1 VGWASIIASG
11 DRPLAGSV
19 APVRLLFLTT
29 VFPTPFEP
37 AKGPFN
43 LGLVRA
49 LAAAGHEVRVVAPVP
64 WTVAVGLAAPT
75 AGRPED
81 ARVPSD
87 LAVFPTYYFP
97 PRVLRGRYGSF
108 LWLSVRR
115 TVEGLLETL
124 RPDAVLGY
132 WAHPDGEAAVR
143 AAAAAHVPALVIV
156 GGSDVLLLA
165 REPARR
171 RHVLRVLHSADAVLP
186 VGADLRRRLVEMGL
200 PGERLHVLQR
210 GVDESIFH
218 PGETA
223 ASRQR
228 LGLETRG
235 ALVVWVGRMVPVK
248 GVDVLLEACR
258 LLRDQ
263 GVEFRLALV
272 GDGPLRRDLE
282 TRVSSLGL
290 DGRVVF
296 AGSVAH
302 EKLGDW
308 YRAGDVTVLP
318 SRSEGIPNV
327 LLESLACGRRFVA
340 SRVGSVGELTD
351 DPQDLVE
358 PGDASELAAA
368 LRRALESP
376 RPARVPPGRL
386 SWASAVETVASVVE
400 AARQGGLRSAASVG
414 ESTS

>member
-1 VGWASIIASG
+1 
-11 DRPLAGSV
+11 
-19 APVRLLFLTT
+19 VRLLLLTT

-43 LGLVRA
+43 LGLARA
-49 LAAAGHEVRVVAPVP
+49 LAAAGHEIRVVAPVP

-115 TVEGLLETL
+115 TVERLLETL
-124 RPDAVLGY
+124 RPDAVIGY

-143 AAAAAHVPALVIV
+143 AAAAARVPALVIV

-165 REPARR
+165 REPERR
-171 RHVLRVLHSADAVLP
+171 RHVLRVLQSADAVLP
-186 VGADLRRRLVEMGL
+186 VGPDLRRRLVEMGL
-200 PGERLHVLQR
+200 PDERLHVLQR

-218 PGETA
+218 PGDRAE
-223 ASRQR
+223 SRRR
-228 LGLETRG
+228 LGLETGRS
-235 ALVVWVGRMVPVK
+235 LLVWVGRMVPVK
-248 GVDVLLEACR
+248 GVEVLLEACR

-263 GVEFRLALV
+263 GVDHRLALV
-272 GDGPLRRDLE
+272 GDGPRRRALE
-282 TRVSSLGL
+282 ARASSLGL

-308 YRAGDVTVLP
+308 YRAGDLTVLP
-318 SRSEGIPNV
+318 SLSEGIPNV

-351 DPQDLVE
+351 DPQDLVT
-358 PGDASELAAA
+358 PGDAGELAAA
-368 LRRALESP
+368 VRRALESP
-376 RPARVPPGRL
+376 RTARIPASRL
-386 SWASAVETVASVVE
+386 SWASAVETIASVVKS
-400 AARQGGLRSAASVG
+400 AREHGPRARADAGARAS
-414 ESTS
+414 